1 MSKNNF
7 CMSLC
12 TTIFLLFSFTITALA
27 NSSWRWISE
36 SRPYDVLPFVIV
48 FTLFAETYT
57 IKHYCRIIK
66 TDRVFI
72 PVFIGNI
79 ISYFMPYAV
88 DILLV
93 RSEHIYTLS
102 EFWQRGHF
110 YTVGTVYLFMTLVAE
125 IPVVY
130 AFLKKKATDSKTL
143 VRVILAVNVLTTVL
157 VALTERII
165 CRGRW

>member
-1 MSKNNF
+1 MKKNNF
-7 CMSLC
+7 CMS
-12 TTIFLLFSFTITALA
+12 FFTALIMSLSFSVTVFA
-27 NSSWRWISE
+27 NSSWRWITE

>member
-1 MSKNNF
+1 MRKNNF
-7 CMSLC
+7 CISFFTSL
-12 TTIFLLFSFTITALA
+12 IMLSPFSVTALA

-48 FTLFAETYT
+48 FTLFAETYV
-57 IKHYCRIIK
+57 IKHFCRIDK
-66 TDRVFI
+66 TDRVFV

-79 ISYFMPYAV
+79 ISYLMPYAV
-88 DILLV
+88 DVLLV
-93 RSEHIYTLS
+93 HSEHLMTVR

-110 YTVGTVYLFMTLVAE
+110 YTVGTVYLFMTLIAE

-130 AFLKKKATDSKTL
+130 SFLKKKATDPKTL
-143 VRVILAVNVLTTVL
+143 FKVTFAVNVLTTVI